1 SADQASR
8 GKAFGLEGMGDNLGA
23 CLGPL
28 IALALLALFHV
39 KFKAIFLLAFIP
51 GLLALLMIVF
61 VRERPVDASA
71 KAKLDLN
78 LGLFPKPYWRYLAVI
93 AVFGIG
99 NSSNAFLI
107 LRAAELG
114 ASLELTIVI
123 YAFFNLV
130 AALASYP
137 AGYL

>member
-1 SADQASR
+1 
-8 GKAFGLEGMGDNLGA
+8 
-23 CLGPL
+23 
-28 IALALLALFHV
+28 LL
-39 KFKAIFLLAFIP
+39 
-51 GLLALLMIVF
+51 
-61 VRERPVDASA
+61 VRAKPVDVSA

-78 LGLFPKPYWRYLAVI
+78 LGRFPTSYRKYLGVT

-107 LRAAELG
+107 LRADKLG

-123 YAFFNLV
+123 YALFNLV

-137 AGYL
+137 AGYLSDHLGRKTVLLLSFLVFLAVYFGFAVTDNTIVVGCLFVLY